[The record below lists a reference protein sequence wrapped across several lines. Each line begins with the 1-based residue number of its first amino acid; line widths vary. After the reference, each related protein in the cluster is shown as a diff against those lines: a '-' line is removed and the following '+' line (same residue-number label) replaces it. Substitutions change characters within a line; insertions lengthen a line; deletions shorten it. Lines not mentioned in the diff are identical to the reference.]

1 MSAEGSAEGI
11 VLRRLDS
18 GESDRRIVVLA
29 EGIGKVWLTARGAR
43 KAKSRL
49 AGSTDPLTR
58 AQFTWAE
65 GKSTK
70 YISQAVPRRG
80 YPGVR
85 ADYDRLL
92 TGFAM
97 VELVDL
103 AIPTDGPDD
112 VAFELLDLSLQHL
125 EEGQPSIVLAWFEV
139 NLLREEGAMPDW
151 TVCALS
157 GAMLQHDPI
166 LVSPHAGGA
175 IDEPYAG
182 QYRDAFRA
190 PWEALVGLK
199 RLAERDAPP
208 DKMKHSDTAS
218 LVVERFW
225 QALLDRPLPAH
236 EARRQA
242 AHTSLS
248 ESASE

>member
-29 EGIGKVWLTARGAR
+29 EGIGKIWLTARGAR

-70 YISQAVPRRG
+70 YVSQVVPRRG

-92 TGFAM
+92 AGLAM
-97 VELVDL
+97 LELVDL

-112 VAFELLDLSLQHL
+112 VAFELLDLSLSHL
-125 EEGQPSIVLAWFEV
+125 ESLDPTIVLSWFSV

-151 TVCALS
+151 TVCAIS
-157 GAMLQHDPI
+157 GATLKHDPI

-199 RLAERDAPP
+199 RLAERGAPP
-208 DKMKHSDTAS
+208 SKMRQSAS
-218 LVVERFW
+218 AALVIERFW
-225 QALLDRPLPAH
+225 QALIDRPLPAH
-236 EARRQA
+236 TARRQA
-242 AHTSLS
+242 SHTQQS
-248 ESASE
+248 ESESE